1 MPPLK
6 VKEIGILPEGH
17 ARIVVMELDTFNLQ
31 FFTLPTVYSSRL
43 EDFVRK
49 ISGGG
54 GRYVL
59 PLPLKR
65 EAQRLMKAAK
75 ISKDVES
82 VILQAS
88 DRCHYVTT

>member
-1 MPPLK
+1 
-6 VKEIGILPEGH
+6 
-17 ARIVVMELDTFNLQ
+17 MEVRQELNSLRNQ
-31 FFTLPTVYSSRL
+31 VEAAAEVLAQQRVYASRL

-65 EAQRLMKAAK
+65 EAQRLMKAATTHQREA
-75 ISKDVES
+75 SAL
-82 VILQAS
+82 LQEAL
-88 DRCHYVTT
+88 